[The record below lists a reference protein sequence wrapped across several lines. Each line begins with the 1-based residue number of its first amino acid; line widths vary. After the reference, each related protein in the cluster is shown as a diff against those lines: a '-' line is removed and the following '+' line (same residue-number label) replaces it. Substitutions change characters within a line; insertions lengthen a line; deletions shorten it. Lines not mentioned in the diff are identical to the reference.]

1 MKCYNSKTNCKT
13 KYNYNN
19 YNNYNTN
26 INSYNLKQGTV
37 YNKNNNDLTMNQ
49 QSQEPGALLKLPFIN
64 DFLQLFRKNNT
75 NTESFLG
82 SIAQTPLDVTI
93 LGESGSQVNRIHGLN
108 SSRRG
113 ASSGSGS
120 ASTVTS
126 SENSAAQQ
134 NIQLKFNE
142 FNQLL
147 SQYTNQYKIM
157 ANELVQNNNKEILQ
171 KYANSNIKLENEFY
185 YVNEY
190 GFAHQYDETEN
201 PSVGTIS
208 ASCNFSQPPTEITTL
223 EFNKLLAGNKMGS
236 KQSCGVAGYNI
247 ENSANGEKSFVDVE
261 GVKHIYTGEIWNS
274 KHESCNLDKKSVTE
288 GEYRNIPVGDPMT
301 ATTFCATINVDP
313 LVLEQLSTLSK
324 QLQALGNSVLSEI
337 DLMSASQST
346 NRNTNF
352 IRTTISSQLEE
363 LNRTQQGIV
372 RIGDEYKSTGNIGLT
387 TDSSNTIKA
396 RVRDTQLIVNMN
408 YLKYIIGF
416 IIVIFLMGMTYYM
429 FSYEISSPLL
439 LLLIIIL
446 IVIVLFNFFN
456 FMHNKFYHKFL
467 NKLLLYG

>member
-1 MKCYNSKTNCKT
+1 MRKL
-13 KYNYNN
+13 
-19 YNNYNTN
+19 
-26 INSYNLKQGTV
+26 I
-37 YNKNNNDLTMNQ
+37 
-49 QSQEPGALLKLPFIN
+49 LLI
-64 DFLQLFRKNNT
+64 
-75 NTESFLG
+75 
-82 SIAQTPLDVTI
+82 SIVMLI
-93 LGESGSQVNRIHGLN
+93 SI
-108 SSRRG
+108 
-113 ASSGSGS
+113 
-120 ASTVTS
+120 TVTS
-126 SENSAAQQ
+126 MKLKNVLIDSKNFIACIVSATLIPIQCNAGMLTLPLQSPLHN
-134 NIQLKFNE
+134 NIWLVRAGQSYADERDEIQTNPVKKLRMDNGLTPQGQEEARLAAKKLLDDGVTPTFIWTSNTERAYE
-142 FNQLL
+142 FA
-147 SQYTNQYKIM
+147 KIM

-337 DLMSASQST
+337 DLMSATQST

-363 LNRTQQGIV
+363 LNRTQQGII

-416 IIVIFLMGMTYYM
+416 IIVIFLMGITYYM